1 MTRNFECRL
10 GRLEARARVGGVIVA
25 EWRSAAD
32 DESLA
37 LARPKSEAQGAL
49 LIVIHDPWAAE
60 VAPQAIPP
68 VIFPATG
75 CSQECSPGI
84 RINFAPTK

>member
-10 GRLEARARVGGVIVA
+10 GRLEARARVGGVIVT

-37 LARPKSEAQGAL
+37 LARSKAEAQGVL
-49 LIVIHDPWAAE
+49 LIVIHDPWAGFSE
-60 VAPQAIPP
+60 IRSFSTVCSLYNDR
-68 VIFPATG
+68 VIG
-75 CSQECSPGI
+75 M
-84 RINFAPTK
+84 